1 MTNAEPAAHPARAR
15 MKKTLG
21 ITAATAV
28 IGVAVAIPLILGAL
42 LGYPQV
48 GGAMIL
54 PVIAGLVPAMMVGLR
69 TGLIAAAMIGI
80 AAGLSALVDTDPIL
94 SALLMATVALA
105 TGISCRWGISKNL
118 VMVPI
123 AVGFFIC
130 LPSTVTD
137 DTASNALL
145 LAVIAFASTA
155 WGGAVGWVIAR
166 KIHTP
171 DHDKETWQRTWAY
184 AVTLGLLTGVAA
196 YISVS
201 GQWGQAGAWFILTL
215 VIIFQPYLKDSWQ
228 RTWQRAAGTLL
239 GLGVAYL
246 LHVLI
251 PWNGVLTIVGMV
263 LMVVAMNVLMRK
275 TIPYWVYTS
284 ILTPAIILLVTT
296 PTTFEKMETARL
308 IATLS
313 GAALALI
320 AEAALVPLYR
330 SDARRRGQTGH

>member
-1 MTNAEPAAHPARAR
+1 MTNADSAAHPARGR

-28 IGVAVAIPLILGAL
+28 IGVAVALPLILGAL

-54 PVIAGLVPAMMVGLR
+54 PVIAGLVPAMLVGLR
-69 TGLIAAAMIGI
+69 TGLIAAAMIGL
-80 AAGLSALVDTDPIL
+80 AAGLAALVHTDAIL
-94 SALLMATVALA
+94 SAILMAAVALA
-105 TGISCRWGISKNL
+105 TGISCRWGISKNMVL
-118 VMVPI
+118 VPI
-123 AVGFFIC
+123 AAGFFIC
-130 LPSTVTD
+130 LPTAVTG

-145 LAVIAFASTA
+145 LTVIAFASTA
-155 WGGAVGWVIAR
+155 WGCAVGWVIAR

-184 AVTLGLLTGVAA
+184 AVTLALLTGVAA

-201 GQWGQAGAWFILTL
+201 GKWGQAGAWFILTL
-215 VIIFQPYLKDSWQ
+215 AIVFQPYLKDSWQ

-251 PWNGVLTIVGMV
+251 PWNGLLTILGMV

-284 ILTPAIILLVTT
+284 VLTPAIILLVTT
-296 PTTFEKMETARL
+296 PATFERTEMARL
-308 IATLS
+308 VATLS
-313 GAALALI
+313 GAALALV

-330 SDARRRGQTGH
+330 SDARRREQSHH